1 MYFNVKNLGPHK
13 YKNTVIEQVF
23 SPYDNSEIGEVEC
36 INESDVENVIDIAS
50 KAFLNSTLCSKENR
64 IEIFKK
70 VSVEIK
76 AKADFFSKLIALE
89 GGKPLKD
96 AQIEVSRAIE
106 GLEMCA
112 SAIQTSHGKE
122 IPMGLSEASKSKVAF
137 TQKFPVGP
145 VFAIS
150 AFNHPLNLIV
160 HQIGP
165 AIAAGCPIIIKPA
178 LDTPCSCY
186 ELIKL
191 FYENGLPQELC
202 QMINTNDNNITQKF
216 VMDTRISF
224 LSFIGSA
231 KVGWKLK
238 SMMPPGCMC
247 ALEHGGV
254 APVVI
259 DKDYNYQND
268 LYKILRGAFYHAGQV
283 CVSIQNIFV
292 NKKIINNFSEEIVA
306 NAKKLKVGD
315 PLLIETD
322 VGPLIRNQ
330 EVNRVEKI
338 VDETLSSKMG
348 ELLLGGKR
356 ISNSLFECTILRD
369 TDPNSKVFKN
379 EIFGPVINILEYDE
393 MDDVINLI
401 NQSQFGF
408 QSSLFSNN
416 MHNIFYFY
424 EKVQAKTVL
433 INEQTAFRVDW
444 MPFGGIKN
452 SGEGEGGIFYSYE
465 DMLYNKLLIID
476 KS

>member
-122 IPMGLSEASKSKVAF
+122 IPMGVSEASKSKVAF

-150 AFNHPLNLIV
+150 SFNHPLNLIV

-178 LDTPCSCY
+178 LDTP
-186 ELIKL
+186 
-191 FYENGLPQELC
+191 
-202 QMINTNDNNITQKF
+202 
-216 VMDTRISF
+216 
-224 LSFIGSA
+224 
-231 KVGWKLK
+231 
-238 SMMPPGCMC
+238 
-247 ALEHGGV
+247 
-254 APVVI
+254 
-259 DKDYNYQND
+259 
-268 LYKILRGAFYHAGQV
+268 
-283 CVSIQNIFV
+283 
-292 NKKIINNFSEEIVA
+292 
-306 NAKKLKVGD
+306 
-315 PLLIETD
+315 
-322 VGPLIRNQ
+322 
-330 EVNRVEKI
+330 
-338 VDETLSSKMG
+338 
-348 ELLLGGKR
+348 
-356 ISNSLFECTILRD
+356 
-369 TDPNSKVFKN
+369 
-379 EIFGPVINILEYDE
+379 
-393 MDDVINLI
+393 
-401 NQSQFGF
+401 
-408 QSSLFSNN
+408 
-416 MHNIFYFY
+416 
-424 EKVQAKTVL
+424 
-433 INEQTAFRVDW
+433 
-444 MPFGGIKN
+444 
-452 SGEGEGGIFYSYE
+452 
-465 DMLYNKLLIID
+465 
-476 KS
+476 

>member
-1 MYFNVKNLGPHK
+1 
-13 YKNTVIEQVF
+13 
-23 SPYDNSEIGEVEC
+23 
-36 INESDVENVIDIAS
+36 
-50 KAFLNSTLCSKENR
+50 
-64 IEIFKK
+64 
-70 VSVEIK
+70 
-76 AKADFFSKLIALE
+76 
-89 GGKPLKD
+89 
-96 AQIEVSRAIE
+96 
-106 GLEMCA
+106 
-112 SAIQTSHGKE
+112 
-122 IPMGLSEASKSKVAF
+122 
-137 TQKFPVGP
+137 
-145 VFAIS
+145 
-150 AFNHPLNLIV
+150 
-160 HQIGP
+160 
-165 AIAAGCPIIIKPA
+165 
-178 LDTPCSCY
+178 
-186 ELIKL
+186 
-191 FYENGLPQELC
+191 
-202 QMINTNDNNITQKF
+202 
-216 VMDTRISF
+216 MDTRISF

-330 EVNRVEKI
+330 EVNRVEKM

-416 MHNIFYFY
+416 IHNIFYFY